1 MVGAR
6 REHVARADE
15 DDALV
20 NSFTRCW
27 GVNDIGQIE
36 ANYK

>member
-1 MVGAR
+1 VP
-6 REHVARADE
+6 
-15 DDALV
+15 DASTSLAPTKTMPL